1 MMQAPDW
8 LTQRGASLKLST
20 DRVTWFVLFGHEP
33 QYALVPRP
41 AENRFECCTRQTIN
55 GELIPSTALYPTSE
69 EALRGGLDELRKHL
83 GWI

>member
-8 LTQRGASLKLST
+8 LTQRGASLKLGS
-20 DRVTWFVLFGHEP
+20 DRTTWFVLFGVKP

-55 GELIPSTALYPTSE
+55 GELIPSTALYASSE
-69 EALRGGLDELRKHL
+69 EAVRGGLDELRKYL
-83 GWI
+83 GWA

>member
-1 MMQAPDW
+1 MQAPDW
-8 LTQRGASLKLST
+8 LTQRGAALKLGS
-20 DRVTWFVLFGHEP
+20 DRTTWYVLFGPKP

-55 GELIPSTALYPTSE
+55 GELIPSKQIYATSD

-83 GWI
+83 GW